1 MQGTVTYDGL
11 EAKIH
16 WVHTAPADASWA
28 SKTAMAAAPP
38 TLVFNYADNN
48 SIGSYFDIHPAT
60 AASSGKGSE
69 DKFLRVSDP
78 TGGSNDISF
87 VGDAAAAQAVDLC
100 TEKWYLSPTAI
111 ACVEMAGSLTRKRNT
126 GDYLDDIN
134 LDYTSAYQVSAQI
147 GQLKDTDEQFKFPAQ
162 TVDFKTFFTSGALDI
177 SSSLAIVSAL
187 AYTCV
192 F

>member
-16 WVHTAPADASWA
+16 YVHTAPADASWD
-28 SKTAMAAAPP
+28 SQTAMAAAPP

-60 AASSGKGSE
+60 ATSSGKGSE
-69 DKFLRVSDP
+69 DMFLRTS
-78 TGGSNDISF
+78 TNNGSNDVKF
-87 VGDAAAAQAVDLC
+87 VGNDDAAAKLVDLC

-111 ACVEMAGSLTRKRNT
+111 ACVEFSGSLIRKRNT

-134 LDYTSAYQVSAQI
+134 LDYTSAYQVSA
-147 GQLKDTDEQFKFPAQ
+147 
-162 TVDFKTFFTSGALDI
+162 
-177 SSSLAIVSAL
+177 
-187 AYTCV
+187 
-192 F
+192 